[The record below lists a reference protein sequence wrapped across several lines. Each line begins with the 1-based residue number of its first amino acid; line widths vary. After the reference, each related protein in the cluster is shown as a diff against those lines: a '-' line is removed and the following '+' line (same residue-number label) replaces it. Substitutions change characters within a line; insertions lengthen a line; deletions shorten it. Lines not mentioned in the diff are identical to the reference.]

1 MEMSG
6 EYRIAAPRARVWAA
20 LNDPAVLKE
29 SIPGCQELTKVSD
42 TEMNAVVQAKVG
54 MVRAT
59 FQGSVTLSNLN
70 PPESYTITGE
80 GKGGVAGFAKGGA
93 DVLLAEDGPEV
104 TVLKYTAKGQVG
116 GKLAQIGAR
125 LIDATAKQMA
135 EQFFSKFAEKVGGG
149 AAVPAAVEAEGTV
162 ARVEHAVEHAV
173 EGAAHAVSEAA
184 HEAEEEVEK
193 AAVTGF
199 LGGPQMW
206 GLLALIAVIIVIL
219 VFFR

>member
-6 EYRIAAPRARVWAA
+6 EYRIAAPRAKVWAA
-20 LNDPAVLKE
+20 LNDPAILKV
-29 SIPGCQELTKVSD
+29 SIPGCQELTRLSD
-42 TEMNAVVQAKVG
+42 TDMSAVVQAKVG

-59 FQGSVTLSNLN
+59 FTGAVILSNLN
-70 PPESYTITGE
+70 PPNSYTITGE

-93 DVLLAEDGPEV
+93 DVTLVEEGPN
-104 TVLKYTAKGQVG
+104 TTLLKYTAQGLVG

-135 EQFFSKFAEKVGGG
+135 DQFFAKFAEKVGG
-149 AAVPAAVEAEGTV
+149 AAEAGET
-162 ARVEHAVEHAV
+162 AFEKVEHAVEHAV
-173 EGAAHAVSEAA
+173 EEAADAVAEVA

-193 AAVTGF
+193 AAIADF

-206 GLLALIAVIIVIL
+206 ALLALIAGIVLIII
-219 VFFR
+219 FR

>member
-6 EYRIAAPRARVWAA
+6 EYRIAAPRAKVWAA
-20 LNDPAVLKE
+20 LNDPAILKV
-29 SIPGCQELTKVSD
+29 SIPGCQELTRLSD
-42 TEMNAVVQAKVG
+42 TEMSAVVQAKVG

-59 FQGSVTLSNLN
+59 FTGAVILSNLN
-70 PPESYTITGE
+70 PPNSYTITGE

-93 DVLLAEDGPEV
+93 DVTLVEEGPN
-104 TVLKYTAKGQVG
+104 TTLLKYTAQGLVG

-135 EQFFSKFAEKVGGG
+135 DQFFAKFAEKVGG
-149 AAVPAAVEAEGTV
+149 AAEAGET
-162 ARVEHAVEHAV
+162 AFEKVEHAVEHAV
-173 EGAAHAVSEAA
+173 EEAADAVAEVA

-193 AAVTGF
+193 AAIADF

-206 GLLALIAVIIVIL
+206 ALLALIAGIVLIII
-219 VFFR
+219 FR